1 MQLLALFL
9 QVLLCVVG
17 FLVVAFALWEWG
29 VLVELCLWEKKGK
42 SGTGRGATHAL
53 VFVGVV
59 HEGCDAAAFD
69 DVHGDVF
76 VELGEGRG

>member
-1 MQLLALFL
+1 M
-9 QVLLCVVG
+9 G
-17 FLVVAFALWEWG
+17 R
-29 VLVELCLWEKKGK
+29 
-42 SGTGRGATHAL
+42 GRGATHAL

-76 VELGEGRG
+76 VELGEGRRLVGLGGYGERKGRMLTVSSWMMRSRRSENLRVLSSP